1 MQGQPLPGDARE
13 GSELRVHAVGS
24 IGQVPAAEWD
34 ACANP
39 APYSANAAEAQRI
52 DQENVYNPFISHDFL
67 SALEE
72 SGSVGGRSGWQP
84 QHLIAKTAGGAPV
97 ATAQLVASKKLNSK
111 ISVFPS
117 AALAHL

>member
-1 MQGQPLPGDARE
+1 MTMQGQPLPGHERDHA
-13 GSELRVHAVGS
+13 ELRVHAVGA

-39 APYSANAAEAQRI
+39 CSENAGNAIAPSLQAGSEGSAAEAQRI

-72 SGSVGGRSGWQP
+72 SGSVGGRSGWQA
-84 QHLIAKTAGGAPV
+84 QHLIVKNDDGAPR
-97 ATAQLVASKKLNSK
+97 
-111 ISVFPS
+111 P
-117 AALAHL
+117 HG